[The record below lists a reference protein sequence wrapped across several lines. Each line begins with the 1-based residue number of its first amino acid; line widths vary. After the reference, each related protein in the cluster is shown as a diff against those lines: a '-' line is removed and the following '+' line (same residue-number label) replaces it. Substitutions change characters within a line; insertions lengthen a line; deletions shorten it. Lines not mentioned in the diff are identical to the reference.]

1 MTTNWAPASFT
12 IYWEFHQSG
21 LWNDGLP
28 IFDKFLVKHNGL
40 QYKLPSSKHILT
52 KKCSLSEPLPAFPI
66 IKRIIF
72 LPKFLGYFDVL
83 QPDADERTIVSVK
96 ILWQIFDNTGH
107 SIPKY
112 SVVRWHSC
120 KINVLEEMIS

>member
-1 MTTNWAPASFT
+1 MTKIWGPGSFT

-28 IFDKFLVKHNGL
+28 IFDKFSVKHNGL

-52 KKCSLSEPLPAFPI
+52 KKCSLSAPLPAFPI
-66 IKRIIF
+66 IKRVIF

-83 QPDADERTIVSVK
+83 QPNADERTIVSVK
-96 ILWQIFDNTGH
+96 ILWQFWTTPDTAFPN
-107 SIPKY
+107 IPLLGGIPAK
-112 SVVRWHSC
+112 S
-120 KINVLEEMIS
+120 MF